1 MQLTADATR
10 DLEAFM
16 ARLAEDVGACAGLAD
31 LFRDEDF
38 AREAQALAAGWGLAA
53 PGVAERLAKRSVVPR
68 LLAPPAGWLP
78 VAVLPD
84 EDAVDWAFFGA
95 RRLEESFFGESVP
108 KVWSAPLNRLLRLRT
123 PLSALEGL
131 AGPTPDGLVFH
142 MSRCGSTLLGRMLG
156 APEGATVLSEA
167 APIDHVVRGDL
178 PWGRKV
184 ALLRGVVAAL
194 GRARGAGD
202 ARLFL
207 KLDCWHAL
215 AFDLF
220 REAFPDT
227 PWLHL
232 YRTPAEVMVS
242 HARSPGMQMV
252 PQVVAPAVFGL
263 AQPATPDADYQAAVL
278 AAIGEAAL
286 AAFAADGAGL
296 LVNYETLPGAVA
308 GRVLPHFGWTLEA
321 AESDAMTAA
330 AAIDAKAPE
339 RAFRPDGAAKR
350 AEVDPAIRAACA
362 VRLDGLHAR
371 LEAASGGPSTSSG

>member
-1 MQLTADATR
+1 MQLTADAAR

-16 ARLAEDVGACAGLAD
+16 ARLAEDVAACAGLAD
-31 LFRDEDF
+31 LFREEDF
-38 AREAQALAAGWGLAA
+38 ACEAQALAAGWGLSA
-53 PGVAERLAKRSVVPR
+53 PGLAERLTRRSVVAR
-68 LLAPPAGWLP
+68 TAAPPAGWLP
-78 VAVLPD
+78 VAVSPG

-108 KVWSAPLNRLLRLRT
+108 KVWSTPLNRLLRLRT

-131 AGPTPDGLVFH
+131 AGPTPDGLIFH

-156 APEGATVLSEA
+156 APAGATVLSEA

-178 PWGRKV
+178 PRDRKV

-202 ARLFL
+202 ERLFL

-220 REAFPDT
+220 REAFPKT

-232 YRTPAEVMVS
+232 YRSPAEVMVS

-263 AQPATPDADYQAAVL
+263 PEPATPDADYQAAVL

-286 AAFAADGAGL
+286 AAFAADGAGM

-308 GRVLPHFGWTLEA
+308 EQVLPHFGWTPDAVEREA
-321 AESDAMTAA
+321 ITAA
-330 AAIDAKAPE
+330 ARIDAKAPE
-339 RAFRPDGAAKR
+339 RTFAPDGAAKR
-350 AEVDPAIRAACA
+350 AEVDPAIRAACEA
-362 VRLDGLHAR
+362 RLDDLHAR
-371 LEAASGGPSTSSG
+371 LEAAGGGRI

>member
-1 MQLTADATR
+1 
-10 DLEAFM
+10 M
-16 ARLAEDVGACAGLAD
+16 ARLAEDVAACVGLAD

-156 APEGATVLSEA
+156 APERATVLSEA

-220 REAFPDT
+220 REAFPET

-308 GRVLPHFGWTLEA
+308 GRVLRHFGWTPEA

-362 VRLDGLHAR
+362 ARLDGLHAR

>member
-38 AREAQALAAGWGLAA
+38 AREAQALAAGWGLSAS
-53 PGVAERLAKRSVVPR
+53 GLTERLARRSVVSRPT
-68 LLAPPAGWLP
+68 APPAGWLP
-78 VAVLPD
+78 VAVSPG

-108 KVWSAPLNRLLRLRT
+108 KVWSSPLNRLLRLRT

-131 AGPTPDGLVFH
+131 AGPTPDGLIFH

-156 APEGATVLSEA
+156 APAAATVLSEA
-167 APIDHVVRGDL
+167 APIDHVVRSDL
-178 PWGRKV
+178 PRDRQV

-202 ARLFL
+202 ERLFL
-207 KLDCWHAL
+207 KLDCWHARF
-215 AFDLF
+215 FDLF
-220 REAFPDT
+220 REAFPQT

-232 YRTPAEVMVS
+232 YRAPAEVMVS

-263 AQPATPDADYQAAVL
+263 AEPATPDADYQAAVL
-278 AAIGEAAL
+278 AAIGEAML

-308 GRVLPHFGWTLEA
+308 RRVLPHFGWAPDALEG
-321 AESDAMTAA
+321 DAMTTA

-362 VRLDGLHAR
+362 ARLDDLHAR
-371 LEAASGGPSTSSG
+371 LEAAAGGLI

>member
-10 DLEAFM
+10 DLDAFM

-31 LFRDEDF
+31 LFRDEEF
-38 AREAQALAAGWGLAA
+38 AREAQALAAGWGMAA
-53 PGVAERLAKRSVVPR
+53 PGLAERLARRSVVARPA
-68 LLAPPAGWLP
+68 APPAGWLP
-78 VAVLPD
+78 VAVSPG
-84 EDAVDWAFFGA
+84 EDAVDWAFFGG

-131 AGPTPDGLVFH
+131 AGPAPDGLVFH

-156 APEGATVLSEA
+156 APTGATVLSEA

-178 PWGRKV
+178 PRDRKV

-202 ARLFL
+202 ERLFL

-215 AFDLF
+215 DFDLF
-220 REAFPDT
+220 REAFPTT

-232 YRTPAEVMVS
+232 YRSPAEVMVS

-263 AQPATPDADYQAAVL
+263 AEPATPDADYQAAVL
-278 AAIGEAAL
+278 AAIGEAML
-286 AAFAADGAGL
+286 AAFAADGTGL
-296 LVNYETLPGAVA
+296 LVSYETLPGAVA
-308 GRVLPHFGWTLEA
+308 GRVLPHFGWAPDALEH
-321 AESDAMTAA
+321 EVMTAA

-339 RAFRPDGAAKR
+339 RAFAPDGAAKR

-362 VRLDGLHAR
+362 ARLDGLHAR
-371 LEAASGGPSTSSG
+371 LEAAGGPSTSSG

>member
-16 ARLAEDVGACAGLAD
+16 ARLAEDVVACARLAE

-38 AREAQALAAGWGLAA
+38 AREAQAVAAGWGLAA
-53 PGVAERLAKRSVVPR
+53 PGLAERLARRNVVAR
-68 LLAPPAGWLP
+68 RAAPPAGWLP
-78 VAVLPD
+78 VAVSPG

-95 RRLEESFFGESVP
+95 RRLAESFFGESVP
-108 KVWSAPLNRLLRLRT
+108 KVWSLPLNRLLRLRT

-131 AGPTPDGLVFH
+131 AGPVPDGLVFH

-156 APEGATVLSEA
+156 APSGATVLSEA

-178 PWGRKV
+178 PRDRKV
-184 ALLRGVVAAL
+184 ILLRGVVAAL

-202 ARLFL
+202 ERLFL

-220 REAFPDT
+220 REAFPQA

-232 YRTPAEVMVS
+232 YRAPAEVMVS

-278 AAIGEAAL
+278 AAIGEAMLAAL
-286 AAFAADGAGL
+286 AADEAGL
-296 LVNYETLPGAVA
+296 LVNYATLPEAVA
-308 GRVLPHFGWTLEA
+308 GRVLSHFGWAPEA
-321 AESDAMTAA
+321 AEREAMAA
-330 AAIDAKAPE
+330 AAKIDAKAPE
-339 RAFRPDGAAKR
+339 RAFAPDGAAKR

-362 VRLDGLHAR
+362 ARLDGLHAR
-371 LEAASGGPSTSSG
+371 LETASGGRI

>member
-10 DLEAFM
+10 DLDVFM
-16 ARLAEDVGACAGLAD
+16 ARLAEDVSACARLAD
-31 LFRDEDF
+31 HFRDEDF
-38 AREAQALAAGWGLAA
+38 AHEAQALAAAWGLAA
-53 PGVAERLAKRSVVPR
+53 PGLTERLTRRGVVPR
-68 LLAPPAGWLP
+68 AVAPAAGWLP
-78 VAVLPD
+78 VAVSPG

-131 AGPTPDGLVFH
+131 AGPVPDGLVFH

-178 PWGRKV
+178 PPDRKV

-202 ARLFL
+202 ERLFL
-207 KLDCWHAL
+207 KLDCWHARF
-215 AFDLF
+215 FDLF
-220 REAFPDT
+220 REAFPRT
-227 PWLHL
+227 RWLHL
-232 YRTPAEVMVS
+232 YRAPAEVMVS

-278 AAIGEAAL
+278 AAIGEAML
-286 AAFAADGAGL
+286 AAFAADGEGL
-296 LVNYETLPGAVA
+296 LVNYETLPGAAA
-308 GRVLPHFGWTLEA
+308 GRVLPHFGWAPDALES
-321 AESDAMTAA
+321 EAMTAA

-362 VRLDGLHAR
+362 ARLDDLHAR
-371 LEAASGGPSTSSG
+371 LEAAGGPSTSSG